1 MKLTIERAA
10 LLKALAHVQSVV
22 ERRNTIPIL
31 SNVLITA
38 QKGRL
43 SLAATDMDLAI
54 TESVEASAGKTGST
68 TAPAHTLYEIVRKL
82 PDGAQVELES
92 SSDGASL
99 VIRAGRS
106 RFTLQCLPPADFPA
120 MNEGDLPH
128 RFQLPSTDLKG
139 IIDRTRFAI
148 SNEETRYYLNGAHF
162 GADKF
167 QSKSPTLRV
176 IGCDGHQ
183 MFRAQISEAD
193 LDPKK
198 VSHMD
203 VGLYM
208 AGSRPAEA
216 VAS

>member
-54 TESVEASAGKTGST
+54 TEQVDASAAKAGST

-92 SSDGASL
+92 ASDGNSL

-106 RFTLQCLPPADFPA
+106 RFSLQCLPPA
-120 MNEGDLPH
+120 
-128 RFQLPSTDLKG
+128 
-139 IIDRTRFAI
+139 
-148 SNEETRYYLNGAHF
+148 
-162 GADKF
+162 
-167 QSKSPTLRV
+167 
-176 IGCDGHQ
+176 
-183 MFRAQISEAD
+183 
-193 LDPKK
+193 
-198 VSHMD
+198 
-203 VGLYM
+203 
-208 AGSRPAEA
+208 
-216 VAS
+216 VAAWK

>member
-54 TESVEASAGKTGST
+54 TETVEATAAKTGST

-82 PDGAQVELES
+82 PDGAQGGLEAPG
-92 SSDGASL
+92 DGNSL
-99 VIRAGRS
+99 TLRAGRS
-106 RFTLQCLPPADFPA
+106 RFPLQCLPPAHFPA
-120 MNEGDLPH
+120 MNEGHLPPP
-128 RFQLPSTDLKG
+128 FPLPGTDLQG

-148 SNEETRYYLNGAHF
+148 
-162 GADKF
+162 
-167 QSKSPTLRV
+167 
-176 IGCDGHQ
+176 
-183 MFRAQISEAD
+183 
-193 LDPKK
+193 
-198 VSHMD
+198 
-203 VGLYM
+203 
-208 AGSRPAEA
+208 
-216 VAS
+216 